1 MAHKIRKEQM
11 CLKMEGITLVQRSLS
26 EKTVVILAGKFLNK
40 SLLEV
45 GNAILA
51 FS

>member
-1 MAHKIRKEQM
+1 MAHKIWKEQM
-11 CLKMEGITLVQRSLS
+11 SLKMEGKTLVQKSLS
-26 EKTVVILAGKFLNK
+26 EKTTVILASKFLNK

-45 GNAILA
+45 GNALLA